1 MFQNN
6 SSIPSFLQISVV
18 ILIITLLC
26 ACLYYLIYIGNR
38 HVSVER
44 RINIKWKNIF
54 KLLMIVVAISLI
66 VTLFKAYPILGS
78 TLSAFLIAVLVAYL
92 LNPLVNKLEKLKINR
107 YLGTT
112 IVYVVL
118 ILSIVGLGFLVIPS
132 LVDQI
137 EKFIKNLP
145 SMVNYGLNWVKEM
158 LDKNNLYDTDI
169 YIQIEKAIKGY
180 MSSSSSKILGWSG
193 GLVSSLTASIGVL
206 LTLVLIPIISFFLLA
221 DKEKIFDG
229 IKKVFPKKYYDDAN
243 NLYQE
248 IDESMSNFVRG
259 RILMAVFVG
268 IVTMIALLLMR
279 IEFAVVIGLLTM
291 IADIIPYVGPF
302 IGFLPAAIFALMHSP
317 MKVLWVAILFFL
329 INWVENNILGPKL
342 LGESTGIHPIVILIS
357 IIIGGGM
364 FGVWGMILSVPFV
377 SLIMILTKFVM
388 KKIKE

>member
-6 SSIPSFLQISVV
+6 SSIPGFLQITVV
-18 ILIITLLC
+18 ILIITLL
-26 ACLYYLIYIGNR
+26 AASLYYLIYIGNR
-38 HVSVER
+38 HVAVER
-44 RINIKWKNIF
+44 RININWKNIF
-54 KLLMIVVAISLI
+54 KVLLVVIALSMIVA
-66 VTLFKAYPILGS
+66 LFKAYPILGS
-78 TLSAFLIAVLVAYL
+78 TLSAFLIAVLLAYL
-92 LNPLVNKLEKLKINR
+92 LNPLVNKFEKLNINR
-107 YLGTT
+107 YLGTA
-112 IVYVVL
+112 IVYI
-118 ILSIVGLGFLVIPS
+118 ILLLMIIGLGFLVIPS

-145 SMVNYGLNWVKEM
+145 NMTNYSLNWIKEM

-169 YIQIEKAIKGY
+169 YLQIEKAVKEYI
-180 MSSSSSKILGWSG
+180 SSSSSKILDWSAG
-193 GLVSSLTASIGVL
+193 IVTSVTASIGFI
-206 LTLVLIPIISFFLLA
+206 LTLVLIPIITFFLLA
-221 DKEKIFDG
+221 DKEKIFDK
-229 IKKVFPKKYYDDAN
+229 IKSIFPKKYYSDAN
-243 NLYQE
+243 NLYHE

-279 IEFAVVIGLLTM
+279 VEFAVVIGLITM
-291 IADIIPYVGPF
+291 ISDIIPYVGPF
-302 IGFLPAAIFALMHSP
+302 VGFLPAGIFALMDSP
-317 MKVLWVAILFFL
+317 MKAVWVGIVFFF

-377 SLIMILTKFVM
+377 SLMMILTKFVM